1 MKKKQIKNKKGLVL
15 SRVEGFTMP
24 EMLISVGLFV
34 VVMSA
39 TSAAFL
45 IGIRTQR
52 QIIASLNAND
62 NIAYAMEVMARDI
75 RTGKTFTPSTI
86 EDSLSFTNYKNEA
99 VTYFLENDA
108 LNRSIGNSASETLT
122 SANVKILK
130 AVFHVIGERAY
141 DNQQVRI
148 TIVLTVSSK
157 YGGQEII
164 TNLETSISPRSLE
177 I

>member
-1 MKKKQIKNKKGLVL
+1 MKLKKRKNKKGLAL
-15 SRVEGFTMP
+15 SRAEGFTMS

-39 TSAAFL
+39 TSSAFL

-75 RTGKTFTPSTI
+75 RTGKSFVPLTT
-86 EDSLSFTNYKNEA
+86 EDGLSFTNYKNEA
-99 VTYFLENDA
+99 VTYFLENEA
-108 LNRSIGNSASETLT
+108 INRTVGNAASETLT
-122 SANVKILK
+122 SSNVRILR
-130 AVFHVIGERAY
+130 AAFHITGERQF
-141 DNQQVRI
+141 DSQQTRI
-148 TIVLTVSSK
+148 TVVLTVSSR

>member
-1 MKKKQIKNKKGLVL
+1 MKLKKIKNKKGFAL
-15 SRVEGFTMP
+15 SRAEGFTMA
-24 EMLISVGLFV
+24 ETLISVGLFV

-39 TSAAFL
+39 TSSAFL

-62 NIAYAMEVMARDI
+62 NISYAMEVMARDI
-75 RTGKTFTPSTI
+75 RMGKTFTPTAA

-99 VTYFLENDA
+99 VTYFLDNEA
-108 LNRSIGNSASETLT
+108 LSRTIGNAASETLT
-122 SANVKILK
+122 SSNVKVSK
-130 AVFHVIGERAY
+130 AIFHVTGERRF
-141 DNQQVRI
+141 DSQQVRI
-148 TIVLTVSSK
+148 TIVLTISSK